1 MEQSYLLGCLLSNG
15 LEVCLVKVGKL
26 PQEL

>member
-1 MEQSYLLGCLLSNG
+1 MEQSYLLGSLLSNG

-26 PQEL
+26 TQEL